1 MVTKYP
7 SGLFSRM
14 MAVEDGGM
22 SQIWIFIT
30 RLQNIYLN
38 LVLHNKNLQGGIAA
52 CYETWIY

>member
-7 SGLFSRM
+7 LGLFSRM
-14 MAVEDGGM
+14 MTVEDGGM

-30 RLQNIYLN
+30 RFQNIYLN
-38 LVLHNKNLQGGIAA
+38 LVLHNKTLLGGIAA